1 MSRKMLEES
10 AKVCAERIK
19 SNDYCLEDEVI
30 CYAMD
35 YIEILESA
43 INKFSTLAE
52 NVEDGKMVVEIDRL
66 DKVLDS

>member
-1 MSRKMLEES
+1 MSRTILEES

-35 YIEILESA
+35 YIEKLESV
-43 INKFSTLAE
+43 INKQSTLSDYCPDGTRVVEVEYLE
-52 NVEDGKMVVEIDRL
+52 NVL
-66 DKVLDS
+66 DV